1 MSDFVRKAVVMN
13 AIQDDSKSL
22 VAPDL
27 ATSGTDGSQTP
38 EATTGELLPSI
49 TKTTVPER
57 PFGKALYNIAS
68 ESSRGLANT
77 SATMLTVGAYQQ
89 LENDLLEMKT
99 ELHKTREE
107 LGVCNG
113 ALSTKFAD
121 LRVAEERI
129 SSLRRI
135 QWVSGL
141 LYFVSTVLV
150 GVAVSSPDDGTT
162 TVEWVL
168 LILSA
173 IMILVGLLAPNLFGR
188 EKS

>member
-1 MSDFVRKAVVMN
+1 
-13 AIQDDSKSL
+13 
-22 VAPDL
+22 
-27 ATSGTDGSQTP
+27 
-38 EATTGELLPSI
+38 
-49 TKTTVPER
+49 
-57 PFGKALYNIAS
+57 
-68 ESSRGLANT
+68 
-77 SATMLTVGAYQQ
+77 MLTVGAYQQ